1 MCLLR
6 FLTRKD
12 HRSSDN
18 EIDVQVF
25 RTEARTEVVVSGR
38 VTVNSSMHLRSVM
51 LRLLQKGSDG
61 LVIIDL
67 TRVSYIDTSG
77 IATLLE
83 SLRTA
88 VRRSVRLRV
97 IGAKRGQVRLLAETV
112 ELADIFSAVGSEVV
126 FS

>member
-1 MCLLR
+1 
-6 FLTRKD
+6 
-12 HRSSDN
+12 
-18 EIDVQVF
+18 
-25 RTEARTEVVVSGR
+25 VSGR

>member
-1 MCLLR
+1 LR

>member
-1 MCLLR
+1 M
-6 FLTRKD
+6 
-12 HRSSDN
+12 
-18 EIDVQVF
+18 
-25 RTEARTEVVVSGR
+25 SGR

-67 TRVSYIDTSG
+67 TRVSYLDTSG

>member
-1 MCLLR
+1 MR